1 MRALVFRAMQRGT
14 RALLIVAA
22 AGLLGLAAGCGG
34 GDGGSVSTTRTVG
47 GRTITVPAISTPT
60 GTGPTATT
68 ATVPETITLPGGQT
82 FRTSELTP
90 FRDCL
95 RRHGVQPLPLNSAP
109 PAYTSLSPQQRA
121 QLRAQIRARIA
132 CAPSLPEPLRTRFE
146 QYRRALRQ
154 RG

>member
-1 MRALVFRAMQRGT
+1 MQRGT
-14 RALLIVAA
+14 RAFLIVAA
-22 AGLLGLAAGCGG
+22 AGLLGLAVGCGG
-34 GDGGSVSTTRTVG
+34 GDGGSGSTTRTVA

-60 GTGPTATT
+60 GTTPTTT
-68 ATVPETITLPGGQT
+68 GTVPETITLPGGQT
-82 FRTSELTP
+82 FSTSELTP

-109 PAYTSLSPQQRA
+109 PDYTSLSPQERA

-132 CAPSLPEPLRTRFE
+132 CAPSLPEPLRSRFE
-146 QYRRALRQ
+146 QYQRALRQ